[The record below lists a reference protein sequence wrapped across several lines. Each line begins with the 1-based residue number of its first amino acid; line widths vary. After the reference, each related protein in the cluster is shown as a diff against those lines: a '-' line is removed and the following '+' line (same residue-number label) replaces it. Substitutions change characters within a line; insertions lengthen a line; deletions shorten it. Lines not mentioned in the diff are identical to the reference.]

1 MNQYVAN
8 LRRLLAVAAAVSL
21 LSGLTSAPL
30 RAQADAKPA
39 EPAAAPKP
47 AAPAKPAKVKKPKP
61 PELSL
66 EEQKK
71 ADGVYAKGTNWL
83 SFRAGWAKRTGELA
97 GNGSM
102 GYGLGY
108 QHMMSRKWA
117 FAAGA
122 GYDIVGR
129 FGASADEAVPFT
141 GEFQR
146 HFKWKT
152 AVRPYVGVGG
162 GFYLRKN
169 YRTAGEYTTTTT
181 GGPHFS
187 FGFTSALDAKHV
199 IGLDA
204 RVAKL
209 DARAGIVNPTF
220 GLSKDSETVWTV
232 KGSWALAY

>member
-21 LSGLTSAPL
+21 LSGLTSAPS

-39 EPAAAPKP
+39 DPAAAPKS

-66 EEQKK
+66 EDQKK

-146 HFKWKT
+146 HYKWKT
-152 AVRPYVGVGG
+152 GLRPYVGLGG

-169 YRTAGEYTTTTT
+169 YRTASEYM
-181 GGPHFS
+181 PPLRRCSCPQHPDLFQDWKPPQAS
-187 FGFTSALDAKHV
+187 RLLRRQSA
-199 IGLDA
+199 G
-204 RVAKL
+204 R
-209 DARAGIVNPTF
+209 
-220 GLSKDSETVWTV
+220 
-232 KGSWALAY
+232 